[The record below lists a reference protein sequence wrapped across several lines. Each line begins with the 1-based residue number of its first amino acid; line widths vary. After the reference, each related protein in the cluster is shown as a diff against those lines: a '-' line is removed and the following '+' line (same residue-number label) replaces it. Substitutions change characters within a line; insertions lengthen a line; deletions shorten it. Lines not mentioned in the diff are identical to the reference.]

1 MMPSFTTWPAM
12 QVTDHWATW
21 PSGRCT
27 AEDRAA
33 ATASTA
39 STAFLRGV
47 LSWMGAA
54 GVALLVPFFI
64 VGLPLALAWRAVLA
78 MTAWRAVSGTA

>member
-1 MMPSFTTWPAM
+1 
-12 QVTDHWATW
+12 
-21 PSGRCT
+21 
-27 AEDRAA
+27 
-33 ATASTA
+33 
-39 STAFLRGV
+39 
-47 LSWMGAA
+47 MGAA